1 MILSHR
7 ITIEPPLTATSPQQP
22 PLLIQRPLFF
32 RADSPFIDSCLH
44 LSTTAM
50 AKTMASFS
58 ATDEKVKNVHEI

>member
-22 PLLIQRPLFF
+22 PLYNGHFFF